1 MARTPHAPKV
11 PTLRQITGERP
22 RCQYC
27 GKNLRPRT
35 SEVEVMGH
43 ITTAPTCEELLTMPT
58 PRPSWPSPRDAI
70 ERGYQPG
77 HVFRLCH
84 RTTWKDEPSTKFG
97 FWTGLYE
104 GIGYVDTPRLFCNN
118 FCGSRFGMAAWVAG
132 YRMKWLTENEG

>member
-1 MARTPHAPKV
+1 MNKPKL

-27 GKNLRPRT
+27 GKDLKPTT

-43 ITTAPTCEELLTMPT
+43 IATAPTSEELLTMPT
-58 PRPSWPSPRDAI
+58 PQPSWPLPQDAI
-70 ERGYQPG
+70 ERGYRPDL
-77 HVFRLCH
+77 VFRMRH
-84 RTTWKDEPSTKFG
+84 RTTWKDEPSTKIG

-104 GIGYVDTPRLFCNN
+104 GIGYSDTPRLFCNN

-132 YRMKWLTENEG
+132 FRMKKFLDNEV